1 MRRPPVLHG
10 ALAMVAR
17 RLLVLPLVLLLVAA
31 MTFGMVALSPFDWRD
46 AYATGGQSLSAETA
60 ERIARVWDLDAPVHE
75 QFGRWVGNVVRGDL
89 GHSRLLGGQPVAD
102 QLRARVG
109 KSALLV
115 AAALALALAGGLV
128 AGVLAAA
135 FRDGPFDWL
144 VRTFSFYSVASPS
157 FWLALLA
164 IWLFSIQ
171 LGWLPPGGTTDL
183 RSAGA
188 GGFSLRHLI
197 LPAVTLAI
205 AQLAWFAMFVRNQ
218 LLEVLRE
225 DYVRFAEAQGLKRAR
240 VLFRHALPNALLPF
254 LTGVG
259 ANLTELVGGS
269 VLIETVFGWPGVGAL
284 AVQAAQVVDL
294 PLLLGITLLGS
305 VVIVLGNLISDLSY
319 RFADPRV
326 RQAAA

>member
-1 MRRPPVLHG
+1 M
-10 ALAMVAR
+10 
-17 RLLVLPLVLLLVAA
+17 
-31 MTFGMVALSPFDWRD
+31 
-46 AYATGGQSLSAETA
+46 AT
-60 ERIARVWDLDAPVHE
+60 
-75 QFGRWVGNVVRGDL
+75 
-89 GHSRLLGGQPVAD
+89 
-102 QLRARVG
+102 
-109 KSALLV
+109 
-115 AAALALALAGGLV
+115 ALALALVGGLA

-164 IWLFSIQ
+164 LWLFSIQ

-188 GGFSLRHLI
+188 GGFSVRHLI

-269 VLIETVFGWPGVGAL
+269 VLIETVFGWPGLGAL
-284 AVQAAQVVDL
+284 AVQAARVVDL

-319 RFADPRV
+319 RFVDPRV
-326 RQAAA
+326 REAAA

>member
-1 MRRPPVLHG
+1 MRRAAASRG

-17 RLLVLPLVLLLVAA
+17 RLLALPLVLLAVAA
-31 MTFGMVALSPFDWRD
+31 MTFGMVAVSPFDWRD

-75 QFGRWVGNVVRGDL
+75 QFGRWVGNVVSGDL
-89 GHSRLLGGQPVAD
+89 GHSRLLGGQPVAA
-102 QLRARVG
+102 QLRARAG
-109 KSALLV
+109 KSDLLV
-115 AAALALALAGGLV
+115 ATALALALVGGLL

-164 IWLFSIQ
+164 VWLFSIQ

-183 RSAGA
+183 RSAG
-188 GGFSLRHLI
+188 GFSLRHLI
-197 LPAVTLAI
+197 LPAATLAI
-205 AQLAWFAMFVRNQ
+205 SQLAWFAMFVRNQ

-225 DYVRFAEAQGLKRAR
+225 DYVRFAEAHGLRRAK
-240 VLFRHALPNALLPF
+240 VLFHHALPNALLPF

-269 VLIETVFGWPGVGAL
+269 VLIETVFGWPGLGAL
-284 AVQAAQVVDL
+284 AVQAARVVDL
-294 PLLLGITLLGS
+294 PLLLGITMLGS

-319 RFADPRV
+319 RFVDPRV
-326 RQAAA
+326 REAAA